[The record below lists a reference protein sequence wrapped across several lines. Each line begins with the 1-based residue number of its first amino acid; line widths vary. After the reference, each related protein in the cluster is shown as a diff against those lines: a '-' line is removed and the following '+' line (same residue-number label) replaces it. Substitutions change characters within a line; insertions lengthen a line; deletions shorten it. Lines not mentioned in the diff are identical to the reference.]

1 MSRQIITARVERID
15 HTCTHNAMTER
26 HADPVHAW
34 QCATCGY
41 VYGQELYRVVV
52 NHDGA
57 IVLTDETYTV
67 CSRVA
72 HLLCNPLAE
81 IGTECAEVADS
92 IREAYAN
99 GRI

>member
-1 MSRQIITARVERID
+1 MTRTSRQIITARVERIGD
-15 HTCTHNAMTER
+15 SN
-26 HADPVHAW
+26 
-34 QCATCGY
+34 
-41 VYGQELYRVVV
+41 LYQIRI

-92 IREAYAN
+92 IREAYSD
-99 GRI
+99 GRIT